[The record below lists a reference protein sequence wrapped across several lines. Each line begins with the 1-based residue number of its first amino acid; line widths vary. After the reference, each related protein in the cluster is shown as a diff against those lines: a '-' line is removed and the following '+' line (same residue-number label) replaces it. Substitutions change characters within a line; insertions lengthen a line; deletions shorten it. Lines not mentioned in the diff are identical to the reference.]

1 LAADPL
7 VEPVMAAVRQARLDY
22 LETALQALGLPL
34 SEAHDRATLIY
45 AAYVGYWRL
54 VAADEDWEYNDLPAR
69 ERMTAHLK
77 ATLIPPAG

>member
-1 LAADPL
+1 MAD
-7 VEPVMAAVRQARLDY
+7 VRQARLDY

-45 AAYVGYWRL
+45 TDYVGYWRL